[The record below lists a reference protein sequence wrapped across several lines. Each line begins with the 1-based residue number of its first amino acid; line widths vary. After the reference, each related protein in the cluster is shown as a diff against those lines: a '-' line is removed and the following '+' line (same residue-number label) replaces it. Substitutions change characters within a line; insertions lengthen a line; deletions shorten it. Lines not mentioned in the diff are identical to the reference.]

1 MLRRHHYAG
10 FDFDSDGRRVEIIPL
25 CGKALI
31 SEETYYRAKA
41 ILDGHTRL
49 GSYQTRKGHPLTGLL
64 YCGYCGGRLHR
75 GDHGTYGC
83 HDNIAY
89 KSASD
94 ATTAGCRQTRIRE
107 TTTSAFHSW
116 RYTGLLEA
124 CQPLLAWA
132 LAEHQGHDAAALD
145 GRLAESRA
153 RFAEI
158 GQRERDVGR
167 QVAAAKLPPA
177 QVVNVLEPLRQMR
190 EELGIELQR
199 LEQTKAE
206 MMVARPV
213 SEIASAI
220 RQIDSEDLLG
230 RTLYRDLARRV
241 FRRIDVFAEKV
252 RLTFTDGSG
261 LELPRIQIGNSRT
274 LPLPVTLLGSE
285 LRVGGHGG
293 PPRTTK
299 EHHAV
304 IVYLRR
310 DSQARENRTAW
321 RPTPPDKNE
330 VLYDNGKLLVEL
342 SP

>member
-1 MLRRHHYAG
+1 
-10 FDFDSDGRRVEIIPL
+10 
-25 CGKALI
+25 
-31 SEETYYRAKA
+31 
-41 ILDGHTRL
+41 
-49 GSYQTRKGHPLTGLL
+49 
-64 YCGYCGGRLHR
+64 
-75 GDHGTYGC
+75 
-83 HDNIAY
+83 
-89 KSASD
+89 
-94 ATTAGCRQTRIRE
+94 
-107 TTTSAFHSW
+107 
-116 RYTGLLEA
+116 
-124 CQPLLAWA
+124 LAWA